1 MDLRG
6 PHCPMLADILSQ
18 NLVFEP
24 EMEFHYAI
32 DLGQNSCVNSPQF
45 LAGSKCVQKIHNY
58 SNTYCKHTAG
68 DTWFPPTDDL
78 SNKTQASRIRDSVSI
93 LLVQLGQTPHAQL
106 LLISFRDP

>member
-58 SNTYCKHTAG
+58 SNTYCSEIHN
-68 DTWFPPTDDL
+68 FR
-78 SNKTQASRIRDSVSI
+78 NVSVAIPEVKLCFS
-93 LLVQLGQTPHAQL
+93 
-106 LLISFRDP
+106 SS